1 MMLAIKIYFYIF
13 FIISSSC
20 RIIANQNNYNL
31 RSILKRAELHEK
43 KGEVENAIF
52 MLSELYKKNPNNYT
66 VISRL
71 RTIFMKYEK
80 YDKGIKFL
88 YSHLQKV
95 PNDIQAYTELGEF
108 YFLNGDIEKA
118 KNHWGSGVF
127 DQFKNNRSYFRIMLS
142 LYTKYNLEDDLRE
155 LVLFGRKNFG
165 YSFLSYEAGLFY
177 QSKEMYN
184 KAMDEYILNLKFN
197 SSRSNII
204 QRNIIKMTDNS
215 DSRNIILNK
224 LEKAS
229 LDKPNQFLP
238 ILADVY
244 FKLQN
249 YNKALNSYKTWASN
263 GTWDQKRWL
272 SFSDDLRKEKA
283 YLIAIDS
290 YNYILKQSNKSEI
303 MGEALLGLAKTFED
317 QVIPKNR
324 ANLIPY
330 FFDKNHFFNYTYEL
344 NTSISPTHL
353 ETSLEIYDSLLHS
366 LPSSN
371 ILNEAYFRMG
381 EIQYR
386 ILQDYDRAEK
396 FFQTALEKSPKNSL
410 WKKIVVRQADVFLAQ
425 GKIEDANKLIDK
437 MLLINNNQT
446 IRQKKIQIQ
455 FLTGEPDST
464 LTMIEKELDYLLP
477 SESYFNDLIA
487 LKNLINQHYDKS
499 NNDKKKV
506 FMDYLNAELLTQQRK
521 LGQAIEKFKLVA
533 RHDYKIST
541 VATLRQALLCRHLK
555 MYDEALNLALSLE
568 GTFLSDKGII
578 LSGQILEEDLN
589 RKEEALETYLKIIN
603 HYRSSIF
610 SEPIRY
616 HIRKIQEIKNS

>member
-1 MMLAIKIYFYIF
+1 MFSENK
-13 FIISSSC
+13 
-20 RIIANQNNYNL
+20 IIAIQNSYSL
-31 RSILKRAELHEK
+31 RSILKTAELHEK
-43 KGEVENAIF
+43 KGDVESAIF
-52 MLSELYKKNPNNYT
+52 ILSDLYKKNPDNYT
-66 VISRL
+66 VITRL
-71 RTIFMKYEK
+71 RRIFMKYEQ
-80 YDKGIKFL
+80 YEKGIKFL
-88 YSHLQKV
+88 LSHLQKA
-95 PNDIQAYTELGEF
+95 PNDVQAFTELGEL
-108 YFLNGDIEKA
+108 YYLNNDIEKA
-118 KNHWGSGVF
+118 KNIWTNGIV
-127 DQFKNNRSYFRIMLS
+127 DQFKNNRSYFRIMIS
-142 LYTKYNLEDDLRE
+142 LYGKYNLEDDLRE

-184 KAMDEYILNLKFN
+184 KAMDEYLLNLKFK
-197 SSRSNII
+197 SDRSNII

-229 LDKPNQFLP
+229 DENPGQFLP

-249 YNKALNSYKTWASN
+249 YDNAFNSYKAWASS

-272 SFSDDLRKEKA
+272 DFSDDLRKEKA

-290 YNYILKQSNKSEI
+290 YNYILKQSNESEI
-303 MGEALLGLAKTFED
+303 MGKALLGLAKTFED
-317 QVIPKNR
+317 QVIPNNKS
-324 ANLIPY
+324 NLIPY
-330 FFDKNHFFNYTYEL
+330 FFDKNHFFKYTYEL

-371 ILNEAYFRMG
+371 ILTEAYFRMG

-410 WKKIVVRQADVFLAQ
+410 WEKIIVRQADVFLAQ
-425 GKIEDANKLIDK
+425 GKIKNANKLIDE
-437 MLLINNNQT
+437 MLLVERNQT

-455 FLTGEPDST
+455 FLTGNPDST
-464 LTMIEKELDYLLP
+464 LKMIEKELDYLSP

-487 LKNLINQHYDKS
+487 LKNLINQHYDNNS
-499 NNDKKKV
+499 NDKKKV
-506 FMDYLNAELLTQQRK
+506 FMDYLNAELLTQQRQ
-521 LGQAIEKFKLVA
+521 LGQAIEKFKLIA
-533 RHDYKIST
+533 KHNYKIST
-541 VATLRQALLCRHLK
+541 IATLRQALLYRHLK

-589 RKEEALETYLKIIN
+589 RKDEALETYMKIIN
-603 HYRSSIF
+603 QYRSSIF

-616 HIRKIQEIKNS
+616 HIRKIQQIKNS